1 MAANIDAILR
11 EGIAAYKSGRK
22 DEARSFLLRAVELDQ
37 YNEQAWLWLSAVVD
51 TPEDQRTCLENVLAI
66 NPENDR
72 ARSGLTNL
80 DNGGSA
86 PPAAPPV
93 ANDFA
98 TSVEWDTAPASDD
111 LFSVPTPPVTQE
123 MSDDDYDDWVANLN
137 LPTAASN
144 APSIPITDSFSAS
157 DPFGGVLFGADP
169 QDDDDLLSGD
179 IPGGDLSNSPFSTLD
194 FETVFGSPEAA
205 AEMPPPPPPP
215 PPTSA
220 GGAPPRGLVMQSPGR
235 EANIFGDLD
244 DVDLRSTGVFAQFER
259 DDDPLDAQIDDLDTE
274 ALFEYIPVDIQAT
287 RLPGTRERY
296 PVLLLVGLVV
306 LVVLNVGALGLLVYR
321 LM

>member
-11 EGIAAYKSGRK
+11 EGIAAYKAGRK

-37 YNEQAWLWLSAVVD
+37 YNEEAWLWLSAVVD
-51 TPEDQRTCLENVLAI
+51 TTEDQRTCLENVLAI

-72 ARSGLTNL
+72 ARTGLSSLGNAEP
-80 DNGGSA
+80 A
-86 PPAAPPV
+86 PPPV
-93 ANDFA
+93 AKPSANAFA
-98 TSVEWDTAPASDD
+98 TSVEWDTSPPGDD
-111 LFSVPTPPVTQE
+111 LFSVTSPPVTPE

-137 LPTAASN
+137 LPTASSN
-144 APSIPITDSFSAS
+144 APSIPLNDSFSNS
-157 DPFGGVLFGADP
+157 DPFGGMMFGADSN
-169 QDDDDLLSGD
+169 DEDLLSGD
-179 IPGGDLSNSPFSTLD
+179 MPSVDLTGSPFSTLD

-215 PPTSA
+215 PPSA
-220 GGAPPRGLVMQSPGR
+220 KGETPRGLVMQSPGR

-244 DVDLRSTGVFAQFER
+244 DIDLRSTGVFAQFER
-259 DDDPLDAQIDDLDTE
+259 DDDDLNDTQLDDLDTE
-274 ALFEYIPVDIQAT
+274 ALFEYIPADIQAT

-296 PVLLLVGLVV
+296 PVLLMVGLVV
-306 LVVLNVGALGLLVYR
+306 LVLLNVGALGLLVYR